1 MNIRQIMSAAFAI
14 GVSMSGWAFDWS
26 GRTGTVEL
34 PAGDVE
40 VNEADLPV
48 VTELTEI
55 TLPDASTRLIF
66 QATSDFTL
74 KGMIHGE
81 GKVVKKNANTMT
93 LGEINCATKIGG
105 ACADHYV
112 SGGFEIENGTLEL
125 PQAST
130 TAHSYPA
137 ITLGSA
143 ATLRLQKAA
152 ATYVRALIG
161 SGTVTSAATANQ
173 GLQLGFKGDT
183 ATGDFTGKILGGKI
197 TVSVVGHARLL
208 GDANTFSGN
217 TSLTVYRNSNTD
229 AGRPV
234 YGALDI
240 MKFGKTTDAASSVGS
255 GSVSLDLRFS
265 GYLTYLGAGEET
277 DRQIAFRYLTS
288 GACAYPDTL
297 DAGPTGGVTFKG
309 AWEFAKQA
317 GTAGRVDLTGS
328 NTVPCVVAC
337 EIKDGW
343 NEGGR
348 EIMYLTKKGSGTWRF
363 KDHASR
369 NNRGGIA
376 VEEGTLQF
384 DSLAEAGTV
393 CSLGLATCL
402 QKSYQGTATAEND
415 VDYAYLLGGATTNVV
430 FEFTGGTK
438 SATTT
443 RPIALTGL
451 GAHFRNSAVDGGML
465 SFSGVSSMDATERTL
480 WLDGTNTTGRI
491 GDITGAVGVTKEG
504 SGTWTLT
511 GEQSFTGPL
520 NVKEGTLAVSTNNVY
535 TWFRL
540 KATGIRTQ
548 VFFCTKF
555 ALYDKDGNWI
565 NDGVTMIHP
574 PELGETSTYSTHPV
588 DYRWLEPGQATVSS
602 GINITYNLTLGSIT
616 QFFDDSAD
624 GYWRSALHDYGS
636 GFAPS
641 VNGPNVPIVFRL
653 PEGVGEAVACDIKL
667 WGNTTTTQTL
677 SAFTLEGSTDGLN
690 WHTLLKKVAS
700 DKITDALAADGY
712 TSFELPSSGNNWVS
726 TDTLFSAGQKRT
738 DLPWT
743 FVGHE
748 TAVTAAPLAGAST
761 VTVAADAKLKA
772 EDGLTLSK
780 LTLDCA
786 AGALGTIEGVAFAEE
801 GVLNLTGVGKTDQV
815 VTTSFVNCTGVGNLA
830 KWTVRIDGVDSNR
843 RFVEVGDGELKIRC
857 RGLAV
862 ILR

>member
-26 GRTGTVEL
+26 GKTGIVEL

-55 TLPDASTRLIF
+55 QMPDATTRLIF

-81 GKVVKKNANTMT
+81 GKIVKKNANTMT

-112 SGGFEIENGTLEL
+112 TGGFEVENGTLEL

-130 TAHSYPA
+130 TVHSYPT

-173 GLQLGFKGDT
+173 GLLLGFNGDT
-183 ATGDFTGKILGGKI
+183 TTGDFTGKILGGKI
-197 TVSVVGHARLL
+197 TVSVTGHARLL
-208 GDANTFSGN
+208 GSENTSCGN
-217 TSLTVYRNSNTD
+217 SSLTVYRNNNNG
-229 AGRPV
+229 AGKPI
-234 YGALDI
+234 YGVLDI
-240 MKFGKTTDAASSVGS
+240 VKFGKTTDAASSVGS

-265 GYLTYLGAGEET
+265 GWLTYLGSGEET
-277 DRQIAFRYLTS
+277 DKSIAFRYIPTS
-288 GACAYPDTL
+288 ASGFPATL
-297 DAGPTGGVTFKG
+297 DAGPIGGVTFTG
-309 AWEFAKQA
+309 PWEFAKA
-317 GTAGRVDLTGS
+317 SGTSGRVDLIGS

-343 NEGGR
+343 NQSDR
-348 EIMYLTKKGSGTWRF
+348 EVMYVTKKGTGTWRF
-363 KDHASR
+363 ADHASR

-384 DSLAEAGTV
+384 DSLAEAGKV

-402 QKSYQGTATAEND
+402 RKSYQGSASEDND
-415 VDYAYLLGGATTNVV
+415 VDYAYLLGNATTTNVV
-430 FEFTGGTK
+430 FEYTGSGF
-438 SATTT
+438 SGATD

-451 GAHFRNSAVDGGML
+451 GAHFRNSASAPGKI
-465 SFSGVSSMDATERTL
+465 SFSGVSALAGGSGVKTL
-480 WLDGTNTTGRI
+480 YLDGTNVTGRI
-491 GDITGAVGVTKEG
+491 GEIADGDGVVGVTKLD
-504 SGTWTLT
+504 SGTWTMTGNLT
-511 GEQSFTGPL
+511 FKGPL
-520 NVKEGTLAVSTNNVY
+520 DVREGVLVVAKDTTRY
-535 TWFRL
+535 TWYRFNIRE
-540 KATGIRTQ
+540 TGNQ
-548 VFFCTKF
+548 VFWGDHLGFF
-555 ALYDKDGNWI
+555 DKDGNRVCTTMTWV
-565 NDGVTMIHP
+565 DDVVDFSAGESVTAYNGAWKDWRY
-574 PELGETSTYSTHPV
+574 LK
-588 DYRWLEPGQATVSS
+588 PGQ
-602 GINITYNLTLGSIT
+602 ITLGDTYTGGFIFHSSDSGSLPA
-616 QFFDDSAD
+616 FFNGT
-624 GYWRSALHDYGS
+624 GYLRSAWYT
-636 GFAPS
+636 
-641 VNGPNVPIVFRL
+641 VTPNKNNRGTWIPVVFRV
-653 PEGVGEAVACDIKL
+653 PEGTPEIVAMDIVPRTTPGRITACSLDASVDGITWTELFSTNAVPYVT
-667 WGNTTTTQTL
+667 G
-677 SAFTLEGSTDGLN
+677 
-690 WHTLLKKVAS
+690 
-700 DKITDALAADGY
+700 
-712 TSFELPSSGNNWVS
+712 TSWVS
-726 TDTLFSAGQKRT
+726 TGEEYEAGVPHMPAPEWRFAGNAGEQTTVSQLANVSA
-738 DLPWT
+738 
-743 FVGHE
+743 VSV
-748 TAVTAAPLAGAST
+748 AAGAT
-761 VTVAADAKLKA
+761 LKA

-786 AGALGTIEGVAFAEE
+786 AGALGTIEGVTFAEE